1 MMSNFGP
8 EHSLRQQAELLDR
21 EEAGEDTTVVMSG
34 EELELLERQITAM
47 DDLLREEV
55 RAKFKLEVQ
64 FGKGRVGR
72 GARAAQPFAGVMSAW
87 LSGSK
92 FHGGGDEK
100 IFECADP
107 ECGAWILPHQITQR
121 TVVQKIN
128 GKDVEEF
135 MSLSYCSECGKIWR
149 SEQTTGERLYKLTE
163 QNWAFAI
170 LRMLRRLRLDADIY
184 LKYHP
189 EDIRYKAAMEMAR
202 DRGGE
207 ELAKARK
214 NRGLHIYPLRNIIKD
229 TKHGSDLY
237 GRIRAF
243 INA

>member
-1 MMSNFGP
+1 MTGFGP
-8 EHSLRQQAELLDR
+8 EGSLSREAELFDR
-21 EEAGEDTTVVMSG
+21 EKAGEDTTVVMRG
-34 EELELLERQITAM
+34 EELEQLERRIKAM
-47 DDLLREEV
+47 DKLLQEDV
-55 RAKFKLEVQ
+55 RATYKLEVQ

-72 GARAAQPFAGVMSAW
+72 GIRSARPFAGVMSGW

-107 ECGAWILPHQITQR
+107 ECGAWILPHQITQK
-121 TVVQKIN
+121 TVVRKE
-128 GKDVEEF
+128 GGRDVEEF
-135 MSLSYCSECGKIWR
+135 MSLSYCGKCAKIWR

-163 QNWAFAI
+163 QDWAYAI
-170 LRMLRRLRLDADIY
+170 LRMFRRLGMDADIY

-189 EDIRYKAAMEMAR
+189 VDVRYKAAMELAR
-202 DRGGE
+202 NRGGE
-207 ELAKARK
+207 EIAQARK
-214 NRGLHIYPLRNIIKD
+214 NRGLHIYPLRNIIRD
-229 TKHGSDLY
+229 SKHGSDLY

>member
-1 MMSNFGP
+1 MTGFGP
-8 EHSLRQQAELLDR
+8 EGSLRRESELFDR
-21 EEAGEDTTVVMSG
+21 EKAGEDTTVVMSG
-34 EELELLERQITAM
+34 EELEQLERRIKAM
-47 DDLLREEV
+47 DKLLQEDV
-55 RAKFKLEVQ
+55 RATYKLEVQ
-64 FGKGRVGR
+64 FGKGRAGR
-72 GARAAQPFAGVMSAW
+72 GIRSAQPFAGVMSAW

-107 ECGAWILPHQITQR
+107 DCRAWILPHQITQK
-121 TVVQKIN
+121 TVVRKVN
-128 GKDVEEF
+128 GADVEEF
-135 MSLSYCSECGKIWR
+135 MSLSYCGECAKIWR

-163 QNWAFAI
+163 QNWAYAI
-170 LRMLRRLRLDADIY
+170 LQMFQRLGMDADIY

-189 EDIRYKAAMEMAR
+189 VDVRYKAAMELAR
-202 DRGGE
+202 NRGGE

>member
-1 MMSNFGP
+1 MTDFGP
-8 EHSLRQQAELLDR
+8 EGSLKRQAELLDR
-21 EEAGEDTTVVMSG
+21 ELAGEDTTVVMSG
-34 EELELLERQITAM
+34 EELERLERQVKAM
-47 DDLLREEV
+47 DRLLEEQIKA
-55 RAKFKLEVQ
+55 RFKLEVQ

-72 GARAAQPFAGVMSAW
+72 GQRSAQPFAGVMSAW

-100 IFECADP
+100 IFECP
-107 ECGAWILPHQITQR
+107 GCGAWILPHQITQR

-128 GKDVEEF
+128 GRDVEEF
-135 MSLSYCSECGKIWR
+135 MSLSYCGECAKVWK
-149 SEQTTGERLYKLTE
+149 SEQTIGERLYKLTE

-170 LRMLRRLRLDADIY
+170 LKMFQRLEMDADIY

-189 EDIRYKAAMEMAR
+189 IDIRYQTMMEMAR
-202 DRGGE
+202 NRGGE
-207 ELAKARK
+207 ELAKAKK
-214 NRGLHIYPLRNIIKD
+214 NRGLHIYPLKNIIKD

>member
-1 MMSNFGP
+1 MSDFGP
-8 EHSLRQQAELLDR
+8 ENSLKRQAELLDR
-21 EEAGEDTTVVMSG
+21 ELAGEDTTVVMSG
-34 EELELLERQITAM
+34 EELEMLERQVKAM
-47 DDLLREEV
+47 DKLLSEEI

-64 FGKGRVGR
+64 FGKGRAGR
-72 GARAAQPFAGVMSAW
+72 GIRSAQPFAGVMSAW

-100 IFECADP
+100 IFECP
-107 ECGAWILPHQITQR
+107 GCGAWILPHQITQR
-121 TVVQKIN
+121 TVVQKVN
-128 GKDVEEF
+128 GRDVEEF
-135 MSLSYCSECGKIWR
+135 MSLSYCGECAKIWK
-149 SEQTTGERLYKLTE
+149 SEQTIGERLYKLTE

-170 LRMLRRLRLDADIY
+170 LKMFQRLEMDADIY

-189 EDIRYKAAMEMAR
+189 IDIRYKTMMEMAR
-202 DRGGE
+202 NRGGE
-207 ELAKARK
+207 ELAKAKK
-214 NRGLHIYPLRNIIKD
+214 NRGLHIYPLKNIIKD

>member
-1 MMSNFGP
+1 MSGFGP
-8 EHSLRQQAELLDR
+8 EGSLKHQAELLDR
-21 EEAGEDTTVVMSG
+21 ELAGEDTSVVMSG
-34 EELELLERQITAM
+34 EELERLERQIKAM
-47 DDLLREEV
+47 DRLLEEEI
-55 RAKFKLEVQ
+55 RAKYKLEVQ

-72 GARAAQPFAGVMSAW
+72 GMRSAQPFAGVMSAW

-100 IFECADP
+100 IFECPAPD
-107 ECGAWILPHQITQR
+107 CGAWILPHQITQK
-121 TVVQKIN
+121 TVVRKEG
-128 GKDVEEF
+128 GKEIEEF
-135 MSLSYCSECGKIWR
+135 MSLSYCGECAKIWR

-163 QNWAFAI
+163 QNWAYAI
-170 LRMLRRLRLDADIY
+170 LQMFRRLGMDADIY

-189 EDIRYKAAMEMAR
+189 EDIRYKAAMEVAR
-202 DRGGE
+202 NRGGE

-214 NRGLHIYPLRNIIKD
+214 NRGLHIYPLKNIIKD